1 MRGCQHHQAEVL
13 CHNICVLIHSS
24 YEPGIEPVFNLDAGA
39 QVAPDV
45 ARPPGREGRVQ
56 IYAPG
61 NSYAGGVLVQTS
73 VFMHMPRWVRTD
85 AFLEKPSPRPA
96 TGLSPAQTAAER
108 TPPPADRVC
117 IWCFPL
123 RDDRFLRVRRRARMW
138 FRKQQCPCQPVC
150 LVPKR
155 RQKAICLPS
164 P

>member
-13 CHNICVLIHSS
+13 CHNICVLIHSW

-85 AFLEKPSPRPA
+85 ALPGETLAAARNRIIPSPDSGRA
-96 TGLSPAQTAAER
+96 H
-108 TPPPADRVC
+108 PPTR
-117 IWCFPL
+117 
-123 RDDRFLRVRRRARMW
+123 
-138 FRKQQCPCQPVC
+138 
-150 LVPKR
+150 
-155 RQKAICLPS
+155 
-164 P
+164 